1 MAKAL
6 LSGVYGGV
14 TQVLKIAEVVIPL
27 MIVMEIL
34 KDTKLMDKI
43 SGFFAPLIKRMGMS
57 PQSAFP
63 LIVGMVFGL
72 SYSAGVIIQ
81 CSKEGLMSRKD
92 FFLVSTFLVICHS
105 VVEDTIILARLG
117 ANVFLLLIPRLILAF
132 LFTWFLSSRY
142 NEKVIER
149 IP

>member
-1 MAKAL
+1 MIQAL
-6 LSGVYGGV
+6 YNGVYGGIM
-14 TQVLKIAEVVIPL
+14 QVLKIAEIVIPL

-34 KDTKLMDKI
+34 KDTKLMDKV
-43 SGFFAPLIKRMGMS
+43 SGIFAPLVKRMGMS
-57 PQSAFP
+57 QQSAFP
-63 LIVGMVFGL
+63 LIMGMVFGL

-92 FFLVSTFLVICHS
+92 FFLVCTFLVICHS

-117 ANVFLLLIPRLILAF
+117 ANVLLLLIPRLILAF
-132 LFTWFLSSRY
+132 LFTWFLSNKY
-142 NEKVIER
+142 NEKIMER